1 MARPKTQLLP
11 LLILSLLCISQ
22 YAWPQQE
29 LNFKPINVI
38 SNLPTNEIR
47 NLFQDSEGYI
57 WISTYNGLVRYD
69 GYSTLVF
76 KPNNNNDGKSI
87 DGFINIV
94 TEDKEGKLWIGTH
107 NGLYMF
113 DKRKGVI
120 EKILSP
126 GLQVNYIEAIVCASN
141 GDLWVGTQKGVY
153 LRKNGEKNFELCE
166 APEERVAIYT
176 DIKSII
182 EDKDGQI
189 WIGTWAQ
196 GLIRYNPTE
205 KRFYNYYNLNP
216 AHSSHIIFQ
225 DQAGNIWVGTWRYG
239 LMKLVNPYDMEH
251 YSVVRYLHEENR
263 PNSLSDNIIYAIS
276 QDRNTGK
283 IWIGSRSGLSI
294 LESEGGG
301 GSFQNFLPGEGHN
314 NLPFNEVDALLY
326 SRDGLMWVGMLGGG
340 VYTVNTRKQQ
350 FAHDPLHKLRKLFP
364 TSSVRSIYQCAD
376 GKLWMGIMGFGLVLY
391 NEATGETTYYQQH
404 PAFKHLPYISTVN
417 DIIYSERTGEYI
429 FATWDD
435 GVWLYDG
442 KRVRV
447 INEKNYPALTD
458 ICIYSLK
465 EDSKGNLWIGARS
478 GLFMLDT
485 DNKLHSLNELSPNST
500 RAFPQ
505 TSIFKIVEDH
515 EGNIWVATVSSGI
528 WRISCKE
535 GKYSVKMY
543 NNEQQ
548 NNSIGAMTLCVDS
561 YGRLWVGTNGN
572 GLSLYNREQDRFV
585 PMFSSQFD
593 SGEVIFSL
601 IEDDDKTLWLTTNA
615 EMYHINLPVDGS
627 KPVLH
632 TYTIED
638 GLQNHIFNRN
648 ACHKGIDG
656 QLFFGGANGLNK
668 FYPKDITF
676 DSASYPV
683 VITDLKIHNVSIRNI
698 PVDESNQIMSN
709 PLDYAQEIT
718 LSHDQNNFSLDFS
731 ILNYVDPKL
740 NKYEYQL
747 EGYDKHWI
755 PTNANQRF
763 AYYNNLPAGTYRFVV
778 RGANANGTWSENM
791 RTLQITILPP
801 PWLSWWAFC
810 IYTLLVAGIMIYLY
824 HAMQNRLRMKQAIE
838 LGKLERM
845 KLEEVNH
852 AKLQFFTNITHE
864 LLTPLSII
872 TAAVDE
878 LKIQHPELLQ
888 RLSNISDNTM
898 RLVRLIQQILEFRK
912 VESGKQQLRV
922 SKGSLTQFLQHSANA
937 FAPLVRKK
945 QLRIIIEGDKYD
957 ISGYFD
963 SDKLDKIIYN
973 LLSNAAKYTEDGQSI
988 TIKQRY
994 IPEKE
999 LFIFSINNP
1008 GEIIP
1013 AEKRQHLFER
1023 FYEGEYRKFH
1033 TIGSGIGLS
1042 LTKDLV
1048 ELHHGSIE
1056 VNCDEETGNT
1066 FTVTLPIGKSAYNEQ
1081 ETDEYQDETD
1091 HNEVVKIDE
1100 NTEYVPDSTTYMP
1113 NVENTGNT
1121 RPTILIVEDNEEL
1134 REVMHQLLEHYYQVS
1149 EAPDG
1154 PTALKILEMEQTDV
1168 VVTDVMMPGMD
1179 GMELC
1184 KRIKAQFETAHIPVI
1199 LLTARTSNQDR
1210 VEGYE
1215 SGADGYICKPLDFS
1229 VLIAKIENL
1238 LKNRK
1243 QTVVDARKKLVFE
1256 AKEINYTSDDQLF
1269 LKKAMECV
1277 NSHLDEQDFDLSK
1290 FVAAMGMARSTLN
1303 DKLKQLTGMT
1313 PLAFISNIRLQ
1324 AAFRLLEE
1332 NKKIRINDLAY
1343 KVGFNDPKYFTLCFR
1358 KKFGLSPKEFLAQKE
1373 KNENDSNLSK

>member
-251 YSVVRYLHEENR
+251 YSVIRYLHEENR

-294 LESEGGG
+294 LESEEGGG
-301 GSFQNFLPGEGHN
+301 RFQNFLPGEEHN

-364 TSSVRSIYQCAD
+364 TSSVRSIYQCTD

-391 NEATGETTYYQQH
+391 DEATGETTYYQQH

-561 YGRLWVGTNGN
+561 YDRLWVGTNGN
-572 GLSLYNREQDRFV
+572 GLSLYNKGQDRFV

-627 KPVLH
+627 NPIVH

-638 GLQNHIFNRN
+638 GLQSHIFNRN
-648 ACHKGIDG
+648 ACHKSNDG

-676 DSASYPV
+676 DNTSYPV
-683 VITDLKIHNVSIRNI
+683 VITDLKIHNVSIRDI
-698 PVDESNQIMSN
+698 AGDEREKITAT
-709 PLDYAQEIT
+709 PLDYARKIT
-718 LSHDQNNFSLDFS
+718 LSHDQNNFRLDFS
-731 ILNYVDPKL
+731 LLNYINPKL

-747 EGYDKHWI
+747 EGYDKDWMS
-755 PTNANQRF
+755 TNAQQRF
-763 AYYNNLPAGTYRFVV
+763 AYYNNLPAGTYQFIV
-778 RGANANGTWSENM
+778 RGANANGTWSENI

-801 PWLSWWAFC
+801 PWQSWWAFC
-810 IYTLLVAGIMIYLY
+810 IYTLLLAAIMLYLY
-824 HAMQNRLRMKQAIE
+824 HAVQNRMRMKQAIE
-838 LGKLERM
+838 LGKLQRQ

-864 LLTPLSII
+864 LLTPLSVIQ
-872 TAAVDE
+872 ASVEE
-878 LKIQHPELLQ
+878 LNLQ
-888 RLSNISDNTM
+888 YPRMKSQLRGISENTM
-898 RLVRLIQQILEFRK
+898 RLIRLIQQILEFRK
-912 VESGKQQLRV
+912 VENAKQKLRV
-922 SKGSLTQFLQHSANA
+922 SKGNITLFIKRSVMA
-937 FAPLVRKK
+937 FTPLVRKK
-945 QLRIIIEGDKYD
+945 KLRIILENFDEQFI
-957 ISGYFD
+957 GYFD
-963 SDKLDKIIYN
+963 SDKLDKILYN
-973 LLSNAAKYTEDGQSI
+973 LLSNAAKYTHEGDTI
-988 TIKQRY
+988 TLKQYYDPTTTRY
-994 IPEKE
+994 T
-999 LFIFSINNP
+999 FSVNNP
-1008 GEIIP
+1008 GEPIP
-1013 AEKRQHLFER
+1013 EEKKAHLFER
-1023 FYEGEYRKFH
+1023 FYEGEYRKFR
-1033 TIGSGIGLS
+1033 TVGTGIGLS

-1048 ELHHGSIE
+1048 DLHHGIIDVTSSQEDGI
-1056 VNCDEETGNT
+1056 T
-1066 FTVTLPIGKSAYNEQ
+1066 FTVELPLGRTYFSNE
-1081 ETDEYQDETD
+1081 EVDEENEALNNKLDTDFECPEDDDEIATD
-1091 HNEVVKIDE
+1091 
-1100 NTEYVPDSTTYMP
+1100 DSTQP
-1113 NVENTGNT
+1113 AAPDRNT
-1121 RPTILIVEDNEEL
+1121 RILLVEDNEEL
-1134 REVMHQLLEHYYQVS
+1134 RKSMSRMLAAHFQVQ
-1149 EAPDG
+1149 EAANGQDAWERVEKEG
-1154 PTALKILEMEQTDV
+1154 TDL
-1168 VVTDVMMPGMD
+1168 VVTDVMMPGID
-1179 GMELC
+1179 GLELC
-1184 KRIKAQFETAHIPVI
+1184 KRLKGTFETAHIPVI
-1199 LLTARTSNQDR
+1199 LITARISDNER

-1215 SGADGYICKPLDFS
+1215 AGADGYICKPLKMS
-1229 VLIAKIENL
+1229 VLVAKINNL
-1238 LKNRK
+1238 LKRQEQGRK
-1243 QTVVDARKKLVFE
+1243 SDARKKLVFE
-1256 AKEINYTSDDQLF
+1256 AKEVDYTPQDEAF
-1269 LKKAMECV
+1269 LKKALDVV
-1277 NSHLDEQDFDLSK
+1277 NKHLDDQDFDTTTFISE
-1290 FVAAMGMARSTLN
+1290 MGMARTSFN
-1303 DKLKQLTGMT
+1303 EKMKQLAGVT
-1313 PLAFISNIRLQ
+1313 PAVFISNVRLQ
-1324 AAFRLLEE
+1324 AAFKLVQEK
-1332 NKKIRINDLAY
+1332 KKIRISDLAY
-1343 KVGFNDPKYFTLCFR
+1343 AVGFNDPKYFSLCFR
-1358 KKFGLSPKEFLAQKE
+1358 KKFGISPKDMKSEGDKSM
-1373 KNENDSNLSK
+1373 DD